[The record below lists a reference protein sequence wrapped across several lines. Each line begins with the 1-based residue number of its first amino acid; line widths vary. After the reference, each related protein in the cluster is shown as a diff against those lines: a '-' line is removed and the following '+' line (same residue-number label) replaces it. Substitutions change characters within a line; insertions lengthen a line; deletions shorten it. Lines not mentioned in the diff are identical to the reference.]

1 MNCSCCG
8 ENSDVQMHHL
18 YPKSQ
23 GCPDDLTVPLCYSC
37 HRRSHGLETTL
48 NHSELVKAALA
59 AAKARG
65 TKLGWAIPTRA
76 VEAKAANAA
85 SAQVRG
91 EKADNFAERMRTIL
105 TSFAAGT
112 SLGQIA
118 ADLNARGIS
127 TARGGK
133 WQAVTVQRVMAR
145 LEGLA

>member
-1 MNCSCCG
+1 
-8 ENSDVQMHHL
+8 
-18 YPKSQ
+18 
-23 GCPDDLTVPLCYSC
+23 
-37 HRRSHGLETTL
+37 
-48 NHSELVKAALA
+48 
-59 AAKARG
+59 
-65 TKLGWAIPTRA
+65 
-76 VEAKAANAA
+76 
-85 SAQVRG
+85 VRG

-145 LEGLA
+145 LKEVA